1 MNKESDIYDKRKRYI
16 KRYWIWKSFYFEKRK
31 RKIKKVIV
39 ENSENELEKF
49 KTALNK
55 VEKEIEETI
64 QQSSGTEKE
73 IMNAYLMILKD
84 PTLII
89 ETENLIK
96 NLKYNAEYAIE
107 EGFNKI
113 IEMFKKINDEYM
125 AERAKDI
132 IDIKEKL
139 LDKIL
144 KDENIKLNKLPQNI
158 IIVAKE
164 LTTSET
170 AKLDFK
176 NVSGII
182 TEIGGV
188 NSHTAIMAR
197 THSIPLITEIHNIN
211 EIFNNEQYICMNGST
226 GEIFINPTKEEEN
239 NLLEQQKLIEEEKN
253 KLEEYKNKETKT
265 KDGFKVELASNIGIP
280 SDVEKVIESTAEG
293 IGLFRTEFLYM
304 DNEKMPTEEEQFLS
318 YKEVAEKMQGKPVII
333 RTLDVGGDKE
343 IKYLNLPKEENP
355 FLGFRAIRI
364 CLANIEMFKIQL
376 RAILKASAYGN
387 ISIMIP
393 MISSIEELSKT
404 KQIVEE
410 CKKELQ
416 EKNIKFKKDIKLGI
430 MIEIPSTAIMAEQ
443 FAKECD
449 FFSIGTNDLIQYTVA
464 VERGNEKISNLYS
477 KYNPA
482 VIRLIKMAIDGAHKE
497 GIFCGMCGEVA
508 GDSKFI
514 PILVGMGLDEFSMNS
529 NKILQARKVITNL
542 EKKQCEKLVENIIK
556 LDSSNKIKEELEN
569 FKK

>member
-1 MNKESDIYDKRKRYI
+1 MI
-16 KRYWIWKSFYFEKRK
+16 KGKGISKGIGFGKVFIFEKRK

-84 PTLII
+84 PTLVI

-107 EGFNKI
+107 ERFNKI

-226 GEIFINPTKEEEN
+226 GEIFINPTKDEEN
-239 NLLEQQKLIEEEKN
+239 KLLEQQKLIEEEKN

-265 KDGFKVELASNIGIP
+265 KDGFKVELVSNIGIP

-393 MISSIEELSKT
+393 MISSIEELRKT

-430 MIEIPSTAIMAEQ
+430 MIEIASRAIMEEE

-514 PILVGMGLDEFSMNS
+514 PILIGMGLDEFSMNS

>member
-1 MNKESDIYDKRKRYI
+1 MI
-16 KRYWIWKSFYFEKRK
+16 KGKGISKGIGFGKVFIFEKRK

-84 PTLII
+84 PTLVI

-393 MISSIEELSKT
+393 MISSIEELRKT

-542 EKKQCEKLVENIIK
+542 EKKQCEELVENIIK

>member
-1 MNKESDIYDKRKRYI
+1 MI
-16 KRYWIWKSFYFEKRK
+16 KGKGISKGIGFGKVFIFEKRK

-197 THSIPLITEIHNIN
+197 THSLPLITEIHNIN
-211 EIFNNEQYICMNGST
+211 EIFNNGQYICMNGST
-226 GEIFINPTKEEEN
+226 GEIFINPTKDEEN
-239 NLLEQQKLIEEEKN
+239 KLLEQQKLIEEEKN

-265 KDGFKVELASNIGIP
+265 KDGFKVELVSNIGIP

-393 MISSIEELSKT
+393 MISSIEELRKT

-430 MIEIPSTAIMAEQ
+430 MIEIPSTAIMAKQ

-514 PILVGMGLDEFSMNS
+514 PILIGMGLDEFSMNS

>member
-1 MNKESDIYDKRKRYI
+1 MI
-16 KRYWIWKSFYFEKRK
+16 KGKGISKGIGFGKVFIFEKRK

-139 LDKIL
+139 LDEIF
-144 KDENIKLNKLPQNI
+144 KDENIKLNKLPQNT

-197 THSIPLITEIHNIN
+197 THSLPLITEIHNIN
-211 EIFNNEQYICMNGST
+211 EIFNNGQYICMNGST
-226 GEIFINPTKEEEN
+226 GEIFINPTKDEEN
-239 NLLEQQKLIEEEKN
+239 KLLEQQKLIEEEKN

-265 KDGFKVELASNIGIP
+265 KDGFKVELVSNIGIP

-318 YKEVAEKMQGKPVII
+318 YKEIAEKMQGKPVII

-393 MISSIEELSKT
+393 MISSIEELRKT

-514 PILVGMGLDEFSMNS
+514 PILIGMGLDEFSMNS

-542 EKKQCEKLVENIIK
+542 EKKQCEELVENIIK
-556 LDSSNKIKEELEN
+556 LDSSNKVKEELEN
-569 FKK
+569 F

>member
-1 MNKESDIYDKRKRYI
+1 MI
-16 KRYWIWKSFYFEKRK
+16 KGKGISKGIGFGKVFIFEKRK

-84 PTLII
+84 PTLVI

-393 MISSIEELSKT
+393 MISSIEELRKT

-514 PILVGMGLDEFSMNS
+514 PILIGMGLDEFSMNS

-569 FKK
+569 F

>member
-1 MNKESDIYDKRKRYI
+1 MI
-16 KRYWIWKSFYFEKRK
+16 KGKGISKGIGFGKVFIFEKRK

-265 KDGFKVELASNIGIP
+265 KDGFKVELVSNIGIP

-514 PILVGMGLDEFSMNS
+514 PILIGMGLDEFSMNS

-542 EKKQCEKLVENIIK
+542 EKKQCEELVENIIK

>member
-1 MNKESDIYDKRKRYI
+1 MI
-16 KRYWIWKSFYFEKRK
+16 KGKGISKGIGFGKVFIFEKRK

-84 PTLII
+84 PTLVI

-197 THSIPLITEIHNIN
+197 THSLPLITEIHNIN
-211 EIFNNEQYICMNGST
+211 EIFNNGQYICMNGST

-542 EKKQCEKLVENIIK
+542 EKKQCEELVENIIK

>member
-1 MNKESDIYDKRKRYI
+1 MI
-16 KRYWIWKSFYFEKRK
+16 KGKGISKGIGFGKVFIFEKRK

-84 PTLII
+84 PTLVI

-393 MISSIEELSKT
+393 MISSIEELRKT

-514 PILVGMGLDEFSMNS
+514 PILIGMGLDEFSMNS

>member
-1 MNKESDIYDKRKRYI
+1 MI
-16 KRYWIWKSFYFEKRK
+16 KGKGISKGIGFGKVFIFEKRK

-139 LDKIL
+139 LDEIF
-144 KDENIKLNKLPQNI
+144 KDENIKLNKLPQNT

-197 THSIPLITEIHNIN
+197 THSLPLITEIHNIN
-211 EIFNNEQYICMNGST
+211 EIFNNGQYICMNGST
-226 GEIFINPTKEEEN
+226 GEIFINPTKDEEN
-239 NLLEQQKLIEEEKN
+239 KLLEQQKLIEEEKN

-265 KDGFKVELASNIGIP
+265 KDGFKVELVSNIGIP

-318 YKEVAEKMQGKPVII
+318 YKEIAEKMQGKPVII

-393 MISSIEELSKT
+393 MISSIEELRKT

-514 PILVGMGLDEFSMNS
+514 PILIGMGLDEFSMNS

-556 LDSSNKIKEELEN
+556 LDSSNKIKEKLEN
-569 FKK
+569 FKNKIVSK

>member
-1 MNKESDIYDKRKRYI
+1 MI
-16 KRYWIWKSFYFEKRK
+16 KGKGISKGIGFGKVFIFEKRK

-84 PTLII
+84 PTLVI

-107 EGFNKI
+107 ERFNKI

-265 KDGFKVELASNIGIP
+265 KDGFKVELVSNIGIP

-393 MISSIEELSKT
+393 MISSIEELRKT

-482 VIRLIKMAIDGAHKE
+482 VIKLIKMAIDGAHKE

-514 PILVGMGLDEFSMNS
+514 PILIGMGLDEFSMNS

>member
-1 MNKESDIYDKRKRYI
+1 MI
-16 KRYWIWKSFYFEKRK
+16 KGKGISKGIGFGKVFIFEKRK

-84 PTLII
+84 PTLVI

-197 THSIPLITEIHNIN
+197 THSLPLITEIHNIN

-265 KDGFKVELASNIGIP
+265 KDGFKVELVSNIGIP

-393 MISSIEELSKT
+393 MISSIEELRKT

-569 FKK
+569 F

>member
-1 MNKESDIYDKRKRYI
+1 MI
-16 KRYWIWKSFYFEKRK
+16 KGKGISKGIGFGKVFIFEKRK

-55 VEKEIEETI
+55 VEKEIDETI

-139 LDKIL
+139 LDEIF
-144 KDENIKLNKLPQNI
+144 KDENIKLNKLPQNT

-197 THSIPLITEIHNIN
+197 THSLPLITEIHNIN
-211 EIFNNEQYICMNGST
+211 EIFNNGQYICMNGST

-239 NLLEQQKLIEEEKN
+239 KLLEQQKLIEEEKS

-265 KDGFKVELASNIGIP
+265 KDGFKVELVSNIGIP

-393 MISSIEELSKT
+393 MISSIEELRKT

-514 PILVGMGLDEFSMNS
+514 PILIGMGLDEFSMNS

>member
-1 MNKESDIYDKRKRYI
+1 MI
-16 KRYWIWKSFYFEKRK
+16 KGKGISKGIGFGKVFIFEKRK

-84 PTLII
+84 QTLVK
-89 ETENLIK
+89 ETKKKIK

-107 EGFNKI
+107 ERFNKI

-265 KDGFKVELASNIGIP
+265 KDGFKVELVSNIGIP

-393 MISSIEELSKT
+393 MISSIEELRKT

-514 PILVGMGLDEFSMNS
+514 PILIGMGLDEFSMNS

>member
-1 MNKESDIYDKRKRYI
+1 MI
-16 KRYWIWKSFYFEKRK
+16 KGKGISKGIGFGKVFIFEKRK

-64 QQSSGTEKE
+64 QQSSGTKKE

-84 PTLII
+84 PTLVI

-107 EGFNKI
+107 ERFNKI

-265 KDGFKVELASNIGIP
+265 KDGFKVELVSNIGIP

-393 MISSIEELSKT
+393 MISSIEELRKT

>member
-1 MNKESDIYDKRKRYI
+1 MI
-16 KRYWIWKSFYFEKRK
+16 KGKGISKGIGFGKVFIFEKRK

-197 THSIPLITEIHNIN
+197 THSLPLITEIHNIN

-265 KDGFKVELASNIGIP
+265 KDGFKVELVSNIGIP

-393 MISSIEELSKT
+393 MISSIEELRKT

-430 MIEIPSTAIMAEQ
+430 MIEIPSTAIMAKQ

-542 EKKQCEKLVENIIK
+542 EKKQCEELVENIIK

>member
-1 MNKESDIYDKRKRYI
+1 MI
-16 KRYWIWKSFYFEKRK
+16 KGKGISKGIGFGKVFIFEKRK

-197 THSIPLITEIHNIN
+197 THSLPLITEIHNIN
-211 EIFNNEQYICMNGST
+211 EIFNNGQYICMNGST
-226 GEIFINPTKEEEN
+226 GEIFINPTKDEEN
-239 NLLEQQKLIEEEKN
+239 KLLEQQKLIEEEKN

-265 KDGFKVELASNIGIP
+265 KDGFKVELVSNIGIP

-393 MISSIEELSKT
+393 MISSIEELRKT

-514 PILVGMGLDEFSMNS
+514 PILIGMGLDEFSMNS

-542 EKKQCEKLVENIIK
+542 EKKQCEELVENIIK

>member
-1 MNKESDIYDKRKRYI
+1 MI
-16 KRYWIWKSFYFEKRK
+16 KGKGISKGIGFGKVFIFEKRK

-84 PTLII
+84 PTLVI

-182 TEIGGV
+182 TEIGGI

-197 THSIPLITEIHNIN
+197 THSLPLITEIHNIN

-239 NLLEQQKLIEEEKN
+239 KLLEQQKLIEEEKN

-393 MISSIEELSKT
+393 MISSIEELRKT

-514 PILVGMGLDEFSMNS
+514 PILIGMGLDEFSMNS

>member
-1 MNKESDIYDKRKRYI
+1 MI
-16 KRYWIWKSFYFEKRK
+16 KGKGISKGIGFGKVFIFEKRK

-84 PTLII
+84 PTLVI

-197 THSIPLITEIHNIN
+197 THSLPLITEIHNIN
-211 EIFNNEQYICMNGST
+211 EIFNNGQYICMNGST
-226 GEIFINPTKEEEN
+226 GEIFINPTKDEEN
-239 NLLEQQKLIEEEKN
+239 KLLEQQKLIEEEKN

-265 KDGFKVELASNIGIP
+265 KDGFKVELVSNIGIP

-393 MISSIEELSKT
+393 MISSIEELRKT

-514 PILVGMGLDEFSMNS
+514 PILIGMGLDEFSMNS

>member
-1 MNKESDIYDKRKRYI
+1 MI
-16 KRYWIWKSFYFEKRK
+16 KGKGISKGIGFGKVFIFEKRK

-84 PTLII
+84 PTLVI

-211 EIFNNEQYICMNGST
+211 EIFNNGQYICMNGST

>member
-1 MNKESDIYDKRKRYI
+1 MI
-16 KRYWIWKSFYFEKRK
+16 KGKGISKGIGFGKVFIFEKRK

-84 PTLII
+84 PTLVI

-364 CLANIEMFKIQL
+364 CLANIAMFKIQL

-393 MISSIEELSKT
+393 MISSIEELRKT

>member
-1 MNKESDIYDKRKRYI
+1 MI
-16 KRYWIWKSFYFEKRK
+16 KGKGISKGIGFGKVFIFEKRK

-84 PTLII
+84 PTLVI

-107 EGFNKI
+107 ERFNKI

-265 KDGFKVELASNIGIP
+265 KDGFKVELVSNIGIP

-393 MISSIEELSKT
+393 MISSIEELRKT

-514 PILVGMGLDEFSMNS
+514 PILIGMGLDEFSMNS

>member
-1 MNKESDIYDKRKRYI
+1 
-16 KRYWIWKSFYFEKRK
+16 
-31 RKIKKVIV
+31 
-39 ENSENELEKF
+39 
-49 KTALNK
+49 
-55 VEKEIEETI
+55 
-64 QQSSGTEKE
+64 
-73 IMNAYLMILKD
+73 
-84 PTLII
+84 
-89 ETENLIK
+89 
-96 NLKYNAEYAIE
+96 
-107 EGFNKI
+107 
-113 IEMFKKINDEYM
+113 M

-393 MISSIEELSKT
+393 MISSIEELRKT

-542 EKKQCEKLVENIIK
+542 EKKQCEELVENIIK

>member
-1 MNKESDIYDKRKRYI
+1 MI
-16 KRYWIWKSFYFEKRK
+16 KGKGISKGIGFGKVFIFEKRK
-31 RKIKKVIV
+31 RKIQKVIV
-39 ENSENELEKF
+39 ENTENELEKF

-84 PTLII
+84 PTLVI

-96 NLKYNAEYAIE
+96 NLKYNAEYAIQ

-132 IDIKEKL
+132 IDIKDKL

-144 KDENIKLNKLPQNI
+144 KDENIKLNKLPQNT

-182 TEIGGV
+182 TEIGGI

-197 THSIPLITEIHNIN
+197 THSLPLITEIHNIN

-265 KDGFKVELASNIGIP
+265 KDGFKVELVSNIGIP

-393 MISSIEELSKT
+393 MISSIEELRKT

-514 PILVGMGLDEFSMNS
+514 PILIGMGLDEFSMNS

-569 FKK
+569 F

>member
-1 MNKESDIYDKRKRYI
+1 MI
-16 KRYWIWKSFYFEKRK
+16 KGKGISKGIGFGKVFIFEKRK

-49 KTALNK
+49 KKALNN

-84 PTLII
+84 PTLVI

-197 THSIPLITEIHNIN
+197 THSLPLITEIHNIN
-211 EIFNNEQYICMNGST
+211 EIFNNGQYICMNGST

>member
-1 MNKESDIYDKRKRYI
+1 MI
-16 KRYWIWKSFYFEKRK
+16 KGKGISKGIGFGKVFIFEKRK
-31 RKIKKVIV
+31 RKIQKVIV
-39 ENSENELEKF
+39 ENTENELEKF

-84 PTLII
+84 PTLVI

-132 IDIKEKL
+132 IDIKDKL

-144 KDENIKLNKLPQNI
+144 KDENIKLNKLPQNT

-182 TEIGGV
+182 TEIGGI

-197 THSIPLITEIHNIN
+197 THSLPLITEIHNIN

-239 NLLEQQKLIEEEKN
+239 KLLEQQKLIEEEKN

-265 KDGFKVELASNIGIP
+265 KDGFKVELVSNIGIP

-393 MISSIEELSKT
+393 MISSIEELRKT

-514 PILVGMGLDEFSMNS
+514 PILIGMGLDEFSMNS

>member
-1 MNKESDIYDKRKRYI
+1 MPPILRRAE
-16 KRYWIWKSFYFEKRK
+16 EKREGK

-84 PTLII
+84 PTLVI

-144 KDENIKLNKLPQNI
+144 KDENIKLNKLPQNT
-158 IIVAKE
+158 IIVTKE

-182 TEIGGV
+182 TEIGGI

-197 THSIPLITEIHNIN
+197 THSLPLITEIHNIN

-265 KDGFKVELASNIGIP
+265 KDGFKVDLVSNIGIP

-376 RAILKASAYGN
+376 RAILKASAEIALTHHEWWNGN
-387 ISIMIP
+387 GYPNKLSGEDIP
-393 MISSIEELSKT
+393 LFGRITSVADVFDALSHDRCYKKAWPMEEVIDYMLKM
-404 KQIVEE
+404 KDVQFQGVLVDLLVE
-410 CKKELQ
+410 
-416 EKNIKFKKDIKLGI
+416 N
-430 MIEIPSTAIMAEQ
+430 
-443 FAKECD
+443 
-449 FFSIGTNDLIQYTVA
+449 
-464 VERGNEKISNLYS
+464 
-477 KYNPA
+477 
-482 VIRLIKMAIDGAHKE
+482 
-497 GIFCGMCGEVA
+497 
-508 GDSKFI
+508 
-514 PILVGMGLDEFSMNS
+514 LDEF
-529 NKILQARKVITNL
+529 I
-542 EKKQCEKLVENIIK
+542 
-556 LDSSNKIKEELEN
+556 KIKTEFEDK
-569 FKK
+569 F

>member
-1 MNKESDIYDKRKRYI
+1 MI
-16 KRYWIWKSFYFEKRK
+16 KGKGISKGIGFGKVFIFEKRK

-197 THSIPLITEIHNIN
+197 THSLPLITEIHNIN

-226 GEIFINPTKEEEN
+226 GEIFINPTKDEEN
-239 NLLEQQKLIEEEKN
+239 KLLEQQKLIEEEKN

-265 KDGFKVELASNIGIP
+265 KDGFKVELVSNIGIP

-393 MISSIEELSKT
+393 MISSIEELRKT

-430 MIEIPSTAIMAEQ
+430 MIEVPSTAIMAEQ

-514 PILVGMGLDEFSMNS
+514 PILIGMGLDEFSMNS

-542 EKKQCEKLVENIIK
+542 EKRQCEELVENIIK
-556 LDSSNKIKEELEN
+556 LDSSNKVKEELEN
-569 FKK
+569 F

>member
-1 MNKESDIYDKRKRYI
+1 MI
-16 KRYWIWKSFYFEKRK
+16 KGKGISKGIGFGKVFIFEKRK

-84 PTLII
+84 PTLVI

-211 EIFNNEQYICMNGST
+211 EIFNNGQYICMNGST
-226 GEIFINPTKEEEN
+226 GEIFINPTKDEEN
-239 NLLEQQKLIEEEKN
+239 KLLEQQKLIEEEKN

-265 KDGFKVELASNIGIP
+265 KDGFKVELVSNIGIP

-393 MISSIEELSKT
+393 MISSIEELRKT

-514 PILVGMGLDEFSMNS
+514 PILIGMGLDEFSMNS

-542 EKKQCEKLVENIIK
+542 EKKQCEELVENIIK

>member
-1 MNKESDIYDKRKRYI
+1 MI
-16 KRYWIWKSFYFEKRK
+16 KGKGISKGIGFGKVFIFEKRK

-39 ENSENELEKF
+39 ENSENELENF

-84 PTLII
+84 PTLVI

-107 EGFNKI
+107 ERFNKI

-226 GEIFINPTKEEEN
+226 GEIFINPTKDEEN
-239 NLLEQQKLIEEEKN
+239 KLLEQQKLIEEEKN

-265 KDGFKVELASNIGIP
+265 KDGFKVELVSNIGIP

-393 MISSIEELSKT
+393 MISSIEELRKT

-514 PILVGMGLDEFSMNS
+514 PILIGMGLDEFSMNS

>member
-1 MNKESDIYDKRKRYI
+1 MI
-16 KRYWIWKSFYFEKRK
+16 KGKGISKGIGFGKVFIFEKRK

-39 ENSENELEKF
+39 ENTENELEKF
-49 KTALNK
+49 KTSLNK

-84 PTLII
+84 PTLVI

-226 GEIFINPTKEEEN
+226 GEIFINPTNDEEN
-239 NLLEQQKLIEEEKN
+239 KLLEQQKLIEEEKN

-265 KDGFKVELASNIGIP
+265 KDGFKVELVSNIGIP

-393 MISSIEELSKT
+393 MISSIEELRKT

>member
-1 MNKESDIYDKRKRYI
+1 MI
-16 KRYWIWKSFYFEKRK
+16 KGKGISKGIGFGKVFIFEKRK

-84 PTLII
+84 PTLVI

-197 THSIPLITEIHNIN
+197 THSLPLITEIHNIN

-364 CLANIEMFKIQL
+364 CLANIAMFKIQL

-393 MISSIEELSKT
+393 MISSIEELRKT

-542 EKKQCEKLVENIIK
+542 EKKQCEELVENIIK